1 MGAALFACASAPV
14 AGAAT
19 IERVGPRLA
28 HPWGMDFIGTDQV
41 LVTVRGGGLQRV
53 NLADGSAADITGL
66 PKVFARR
73 QGGML
78 DVTVDGPH
86 VYLCYS
92 ADLGGKSST
101 AIDRA
106 RLEGDALVERETI
119 FTGNNPARSGHH
131 FGCRLQMAGGYL
143 FASIGDRGDRD
154 NAQDP
159 AAHAGSI
166 LRLNPDGTVPDD
178 NPHAAG
184 QADGWAPELYSIG
197 HRNPQGMAVHPQTGE
212 IWAHEHGPRGGDEIN
227 IPQKGGNH
235 GWPTV
240 SHGREYA
247 TGRRV
252 SKHDSLPGY
261 VDPVWVWDPSIAPSG
276 MAFYPAGNT
285 GEGNGRKHCRVH
297 VPALSGASSG
307 GVAEIPAALSGD
319 ARRGRAARIR
329 AGHPRRA
336 DRPHPRCGGGARRPA
351 RRRHPA
357 AERRG
362 AGRAVHVAAVGGGA
376 I

>member
-53 NLADGSAADITGL
+53 SLADGSAADISGL
-66 PKVFARR
+66 PTVFARR

-78 DVTVDGPH
+78 DVMVDGPH

-131 FGCRLQMAGGYL
+131 FGCRLEMAGRYL
-143 FASIGDRGDRD
+143 FAGIGDRGDRD

-197 HRNPQGMAVHPQTGE
+197 HRNPQGMAIHPRTGD
-212 IWAHEHGPRGGDEIN
+212 IWTHEHGPRGGDEIN
-227 IPQKGGNH
+227 IIRPAHHGGANF

-247 TGRRV
+247 TGLRV

-261 VDPVWVWDPSIAPSG
+261 VDPAWVWIPSIAPSG
-276 MAFYPAGNT
+276 MGFYPDAADGNDATLMFPEFKGDLLVGSLKFRRLYLVKLDGNT
-285 GEGNGRKHCRVH
+285 GLPRSEHIILDGQIG
-297 VPALSGASSG
+297 
-307 GVAEIPAALSGD
+307 
-319 ARRGRAARIR
+319 RIR
-329 AGHPRRA
+329 DVAVVPHGPHAGTILLLS
-336 DRPHPRCGGGARRPA
+336 DEVKGGLY
-351 RRRHPA
+351 
-357 AERRG
+357 
-362 AGRAVHVAAVGGGA
+362 VMKQ
-376 I
+376 

>member
-1 MGAALFACASAPV
+1 MAPAPVIGAALVGAALFACASAPV

-19 IERVGPRLA
+19 IERVGPHLA
-28 HPWGMDFIGTDQV
+28 HPWGLDFIGTDQV
-41 LVTVRGGGLQRV
+41 LVTVRGGGLQRIS
-53 NLADGSAADITGL
+53 LADGSAVDITGL
-66 PKVFARR
+66 PNVIARR

-78 DVTVDGPH
+78 DVMVDGPH

-92 ADLGGKSST
+92 ADLHGKSST

-106 RLEGDALVERETI
+106 RLKGNALVERETI

-143 FASIGDRGDRD
+143 FASIGDRGNRD

-197 HRNPQGMAVHPQTGE
+197 HRNPQGMAVHPQTGV

-227 IPQKGGNH
+227 IPQ
-235 GWPTV
+235 
-240 SHGREYA
+240 
-247 TGRRV
+247 
-252 SKHDSLPGY
+252 
-261 VDPVWVWDPSIAPSG
+261 
-276 MAFYPAGNT
+276 
-285 GEGNGRKHCRVH
+285 
-297 VPALSGASSG
+297 
-307 GVAEIPAALSGD
+307 
-319 ARRGRAARIR
+319 
-329 AGHPRRA
+329 
-336 DRPHPRCGGGARRPA
+336 
-351 RRRHPA
+351 
-357 AERRG
+357 
-362 AGRAVHVAAVGGGA
+362 
-376 I
+376 

>member
-78 DVTVDGPH
+78 DVLVDGPH

-131 FGCRLQMAGGYL
+131 FGCRLQVAGGYL

-159 AAHAGSI
+159 LAHAGSI
-166 LRLNPDGTVPDD
+166 LRLNPDGTVPND
-178 NPHAAG
+178 NPHAAE

-276 MAFYPAGNT
+276 MAFYPDAEDTNDT
-285 GEGNGRKHCRVH
+285 GKMFPEFQGHLLVGSLKFRRLYLVELDGESGLPTSERVI
-297 VPALSGASSG
+297 LDGQIG
-307 GVAEIPAALSGD
+307 
-319 ARRGRAARIR
+319 RIR
-329 AGHPRRA
+329 DVAVA
-336 DRPHPRCGGGARRPA
+336 PHGPHA
-351 RRRHPA
+351 
-357 AERRG
+357 
-362 AGRAVHVAAVGGGA
+362 GA
-376 I
+376 ILLLSDEAQGGLYLMRR